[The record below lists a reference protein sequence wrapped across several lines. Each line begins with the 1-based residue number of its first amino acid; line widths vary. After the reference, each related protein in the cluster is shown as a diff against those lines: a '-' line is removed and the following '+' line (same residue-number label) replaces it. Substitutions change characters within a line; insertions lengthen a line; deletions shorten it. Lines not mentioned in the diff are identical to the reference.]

1 MYLNVILYSIKL
13 SWSWSCF
20 AIAWPLTNPQDVVWA
35 AISTFSSCQGASN
48 VDVYPFHGYW
58 VLRQRL
64 WFNPCAHRHW
74 RHCLCLVSHQ
84 LSSYQSWR
92 ISYHSAF
99 VLTFFHSSSAS
110 AIFHSLTCHIDPGKR
125 LAYCSEFYFLNPFR
139 SFFLLIGQ
147 YPFMDLNWDGN
158 YSPLCTWRSL
168 SCLDKRMTFWQIEV
182 PL

>member
-92 ISYHSAF
+92 IGYHSAF
-99 VLTFFHSSSAS
+99 VLTFFHSSSGRLS
-110 AIFHSLTCHIDPGKR
+110 STRWPAILIQERGWLTV
-125 LAYCSEFYFLNPFR
+125 R
-139 SFFLLIGQ
+139 SFTFLIHLEASFYWSANIRLWTLTETEIILHFVLEGA
-147 YPFMDLNWDGN
+147 
-158 YSPLCTWRSL
+158 CH
-168 SCLDKRMTFWQIEV
+168 V
-182 PL
+182 